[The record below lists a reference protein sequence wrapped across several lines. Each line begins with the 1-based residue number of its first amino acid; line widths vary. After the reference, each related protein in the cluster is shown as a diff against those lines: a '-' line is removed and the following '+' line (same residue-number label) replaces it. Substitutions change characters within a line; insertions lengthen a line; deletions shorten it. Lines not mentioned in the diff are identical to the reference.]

1 MFSSHI
7 RTASGSNT
15 FIAVACTSGVYLA
28 RRGESCTSRLSFES
42 HICVLINL
50 SAFRKVLSVPNPT
63 SMVAL
68 AAAGKLF
75 VLHED
80 GLCSYSLDML
90 ARAALGL
97 IDSRKV
103 DATREIIAGDVLFF
117 RAGRVGNRFMGV

>member
-1 MFSSHI
+1 MLI
-7 RTASGSNT
+7 
-15 FIAVACTSGVYLA
+15 YLP
-28 RRGESCTSRLSFES
+28 
-42 HICVLINL
+42 
-50 SAFRKVLSVPNPT
+50 AFRKVLSVPNPT

-103 DATREIIAGDVLFF
+103 DATREMIAGDVLFF

>member
-1 MFSSHI
+1 M
-7 RTASGSNT
+7 RTIYNPP
-15 FIAVACTSGVYLA
+15 
-28 RRGESCTSRLSFES
+28 
-42 HICVLINL
+42 HICVLIHV

-68 AAAGKLF
+68 PAAGKLF

-103 DATREIIAGDVLFF
+103 DASRETIAGDVLFF
-117 RAGRVGNRFMGV
+117 RAGRVGNRFMGVWILYQCHIRET